1 MSTTG
6 KRILCIEDDQETGT
20 LIAEDL
26 EERGYTVTVE
36 LNGQGGLEAIL
47 KTAPDL
53 VLCDIDMPGMTGFEV
68 LESLTSIAPQIEPTP
83 FVFLTALSDRENEM
97 KGRRLGADDYVIKP
111 IDFERLASII
121 EVRLRQGPRHQ
132 VGAQQIDLNER
143 ELACLTWSA
152 RGKTSVEIAA
162 ILGVAKRTVDFHI
175 ENASRKLH
183 VTTRT
188 QAVVKAIG
196 ARLINP

>member
-1 MSTTG
+1 MNTTG

-26 EERGYTVTVE
+26 EERGYTVNVE
-36 LNGQGGLEAIL
+36 LDGQAGLKAIL
-47 KTAPDL
+47 TTAPDL

-68 LESLTSIAPQIEPTP
+68 LESLTSTAPQIAPTP

-97 KGRRLGADDYVIKP
+97 KGRRLGADDYIIKP
-111 IDFERLASII
+111 IDFERLAAII
-121 EVRLRQGPRHQ
+121 EVRLGQGPRHQ
-132 VGAQQIDLNER
+132 AGSPQVDLNER

-152 RGKTSVEIAA
+152 RGKTSIEIAA

-196 ARLINP
+196 GRLINP

>member
-1 MSTTG
+1 MNTTG

-26 EERGYTVTVE
+26 EERGYAVTVE
-36 LNGQGGLEAIL
+36 VNGQGGLKAIL
-47 KTAPDL
+47 TTAPDL

-68 LESLTSIAPQIEPTP
+68 LESLTAIAPQIEPTP

-97 KGRRLGADDYVIKP
+97 KGRRLGADDYIIKP
-111 IDFERLASII
+111 IDFERLAAII
-121 EVRLRQGPRHQ
+121 EVRLRQGPRHPVESRQ
-132 VGAQQIDLNER
+132 FDLNER

-183 VTTRT
+183 VATRT

-196 ARLINP
+196 GRLINP

>member
-1 MSTTG
+1 MNTTG

-26 EERGYTVTVE
+26 EERGYAVTVE
-36 LNGQGGLEAIL
+36 LDGQGGLKAIL

-83 FVFLTALSDRENEM
+83 FVFLTALSDRENEL

-132 VGAQQIDLNER
+132 VGSQQVDLNER

-162 ILGVAKRTVDFHI
+162 ILGVAKRTVDYHI

-183 VTTRT
+183 VATRT

-196 ARLINP
+196 GRLINP